1 MILLLILKLFNTF
14 KHIQIYYLVNNI
26 WMYSEKYGKLKT
38 FANAKGPSLGTR
50 VYPMEGP

>member
-26 WMYSEKYGKLKT
+26 WMYSEKYGKLK
-38 FANAKGPSLGTR
+38 KGPSLGTR